1 MGLTPYAWQ
10 KLCNFGI
17 MLYDM
22 IAGVLRPDPAA
33 GQAKAFGT
41 ALERI
46 EPVWWASLRSTH
58 STVKPEMVHI
68 ATRTRAHCLSPRRS
82 AAQLRSWNNH
92 Q

>member
-17 MLYDM
+17 MLYDI
-22 IAGVLRPDPAA
+22 IAGSLRPDPAA

-46 EPVWWASLRSTH
+46 EPVWWASLCSTH
-58 STVKPEMVHI
+58 PPVKSV
-68 ATRTRAHCLSPRRS
+68 TRRLSKNSSFFAVSPC
-82 AAQLRSWNNH
+82 
-92 Q
+92 